1 MYLGLRVLT
10 AALWAA
16 ATALLFAG
24 SVAMDPRVA
33 LMLFMWSS
41 FLTTGAA
48 VTTVWVL
55 LEHILVRES
64 DRNARITAD
73 AVAEALRQ
81 LNEDGHLRSVGPSTR
96 RGT

>member
-24 SVAMDPRVA
+24 SVAAEERVA
-33 LMLFMWSS
+33 LMLFMWCTFLSS
-41 FLTTGAA
+41 AAIAATMWVILDNMLTN
-48 VTTVWVL
+48 
-55 LEHILVRES
+55 ES
-64 DRNARITAD
+64 ERNAQLTAD

-81 LNEDGHLRSVGPSTR
+81 LNDDGHLRSVPVTR